1 MRTCLPGGDTDK
13 YNVHIQLQYR
23 DSAEW
28 KAERR
33 PVIFAVACHFD
44 IKVLKVSYRL
54 QIKVVSGVDF

>member
-1 MRTCLPGGDTDK
+1 MG
-13 YNVHIQLQYR
+13 YSYYVHKQNK

-54 QIKVVSGVDF
+54 QIKVVSGVEF